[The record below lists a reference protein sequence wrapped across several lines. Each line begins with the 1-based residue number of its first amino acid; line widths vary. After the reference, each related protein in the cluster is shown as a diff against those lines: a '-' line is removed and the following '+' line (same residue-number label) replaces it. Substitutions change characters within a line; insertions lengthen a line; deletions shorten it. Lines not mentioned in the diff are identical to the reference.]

1 MGCGESKHAV
11 AVENTITRE
20 KSNAGSRRSK
30 DITTVNGTGKEGSSV
45 VVKREESKCIRNDGN
60 VSAVAEEK
68 EITENKE
75 LKGGKEIKKEYGGII
90 EENQETG
97 RLISKESPNRFF
109 SSRREE
115 DVDGSSASEG
125 KSEFFSPRVES
136 GKESFFND
144 SVKLDDV
151 VEDKLVQETQNESSA
166 TVKEEDMD
174 KEAKAAGISIEAEV
188 AIPAVQHMTRE
199 EALTVHQA
207 RIGRQL
213 KGTI

>member
-199 EALTVHQA
+199 YSLCRRH
-207 RIGRQL
+207 
-213 KGTI
+213 